1 MSENGGDFTER
12 LKKYP
17 YLKSRIEAVLDIVES
32 KGGIDRA
39 DEAEELLIEEMRH
52 LGKEALKDWAVGKEK
67 EKALELNEK
76 EEGVYVHSKKNSGG
90 TQLTVKSV

>member
-32 KGGIDRA
+32 KRGIDRA

-52 LGKEALKDWAVGKEK
+52 LGKEALQDWAVGKAK
-67 EKALELNEK
+67 EKAVELNEK
-76 EEGVYVHSKKNSGG
+76 EEGINVHSKKNSGG
-90 TQLTVKSV
+90 TRPTVKSV